1 MILRYIH
8 FIVGFFLILL
18 GVKMAYA
25 ESIMITQS
33 DVMNKV
39 IFDGKW
45 TYFYEWKRSSLTDLS
60 YDDGAKMEIRTAHQ
74 DNFIYVFID
83 NLSDTSID
91 KGADS
96 ATICFDTQNEKS
108 LKPDSSDYCFVAT
121 LDENN
126 SFVLQGDS
134 SLGINS
140 NFKKIDNPPGFIG
153 IGSVSDINDHYTDVT
168 HTSYEFRIPTN
179 LVGRSDI
186 YGFYVGVYDSH
197 SNKMH
202 SWPQG
207 ITVDSLLK
215 IPSPSKWGDLVSP
228 DKSLPEFQWPILA
241 LVSSLAIIT
250 YMTRRSYVLHK

>member
-1 MILRYIH
+1 MNLRYTY

-18 GVKMAYA
+18 GVKSAYA
-25 ESIMITQS
+25 ESIMIPQS

-45 TYFYEWKRSSLTDLS
+45 TYFYEWKRSGLTDLLYNNS
-60 YDDGAKMEIRTAHQ
+60 TTIELRTAHQ

-83 NLSDTSID
+83 NLSDTTID

-96 ATICFDTQNEKS
+96 ATICFDTKDEKN
-108 LKPDSSDYCFVAT
+108 LQADSNDYCFITT
-121 LDENN
+121 LNGSN
-126 SFVLQGDS
+126 SFVLQGGS

-153 IGSVSDINDHYTDVT
+153 ISSVSDANDRYTDVP
-168 HTSYEFRIPTN
+168 HTSYEFRIPTD
-179 LVGRSDI
+179 LVGRSDM

-197 SNKMH
+197 SNKIH
-202 SWPQG
+202 SWPKS
-207 ITVDSLLK
+207 ITTDSLLK

-228 DKSLPEFQWPILA
+228 DKSLPEFPWPILA

-250 YMTRRSYVLHK
+250 FMTRRSVVFHR